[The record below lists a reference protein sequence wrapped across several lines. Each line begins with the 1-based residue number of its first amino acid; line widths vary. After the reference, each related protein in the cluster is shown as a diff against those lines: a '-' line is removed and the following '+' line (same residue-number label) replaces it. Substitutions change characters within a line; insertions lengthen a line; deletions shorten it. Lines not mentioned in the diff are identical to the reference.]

1 MKKLLAILLVF
12 VMLVSLCA
20 CGKKESADGTADN
33 NTTSDNTEN
42 SNTQGSGDV
51 TDESTGDTSG
61 DNNEDN
67 SVSTPACTHEWKDA
81 TCTAPK
87 TCTKCSA
94 TEGSAAG
101 HSWKDA
107 TCQAPKTCT
116 KCNATEGGKG
126 SHTFTADC
134 TVCGQYNEGYVELGQ
149 SSWEY
154 TYQSEGNLIKG
165 YYDFFDSVAEE
176 GVNVSF
182 DIYKTLAKFGQE
194 YDMTIDEIR
203 AEYESMDMIVTIDG
217 VEYIRDGW
225 GMDNYSRRRYK
236 EENGVVTVEF
246 LCVTWGENDDEEVV
260 TVDKTVVMKR
270 TGLAQMTVTSSNYNS
285 TPVGAVLTGEYFGS

>member
-67 SVSTPACTHEWKDA
+67 SDSTPACTHEWKDA

-246 LCVTWGENDDEEVV
+246 LRVTWGENDDEEVV